1 MVRIG
6 IGFLGLLLLNI
17 LLRMHYTNG
26 YPIPT
31 FWDSTFC
38 VELSCVINDIE
49 DAQGKNET
57 IVGLVSFDFTK
68 DGYLAYY
75 LGWLMKLL
83 SKLSR
88 PPRFLILQASD
99 EFPLWTSAL
108 AFLKLLPPGL
118 SLCLAKSMLVV

>member
-6 IGFLGLLLLNI
+6 IGFLSLLLLKL
-17 LLRMHYTNG
+17 LLRLHYTDG

-31 FWDSTFC
+31 FSDSTFC
-38 VELSCVINDIE
+38 VELSCVVNEIE
-49 DAQGKNET
+49 EAHSKNAT
-57 IVGLVSFDFTK
+57 IVALVSFDFNK

-83 SKLSR
+83 SKISR
-88 PPRFLILQASD
+88 PPRFLILQASS

-108 AFLKLLPPGL
+108 ALLKLLPAGL
-118 SLCLAKSMLVV
+118 V